1 MKALTLAAGLVSSQ
15 RLRVGLV
22 GTALVVLGAVPL
34 RAEKPAADFR
44 ADFEQAFRRGR
55 TFAVVVQ
62 PGVPT
67 TSIYGVDGKNSGTAH
82 FSVDVV
88 DGKWKVSEGILDF
101 DQTAADTLNL
111 GEVMELN
118 SISYKDNRVDLRMV
132 SVEAHK
138 VTRGTWLL
146 KQRKPEPVATN
157 FKFFFPFRAYNAS
170 DVPRAVEYISHYL
183 QPFPSQ
189 DEARVQAARL
199 LAGGAAA
206 ASGREPASARN
217 VAGGGTTKK
226 EIKTGMTPLEVLDI
240 LGKPQKEVTF
250 ENKSRWTY
258 PDLTVVF
265 ENGRVK
271 EVRF

>member
-1 MKALTLAAGLVSSQ
+1 
-15 RLRVGLV
+15 
-22 GTALVVLGAVPL
+22 
-34 RAEKPAADFR
+34 
-44 ADFEQAFRRGR
+44 
-55 TFAVVVQ
+55 
-62 PGVPT
+62 
-67 TSIYGVDGKNSGTAH
+67 
-82 FSVDVV
+82 
-88 DGKWKVSEGILDF
+88 
-101 DQTAADTLNL
+101 
-111 GEVMELN
+111 MELD
-118 SISYKDNRVDLRMV
+118 SVSYKDNRVDLRMV

-138 VTRGTWLL
+138 VTRGSWIL

-170 DVPRAVEYISHYL
+170 DVPRAVDYIGHYL
-183 QPFPSQ
+183 RAFPTQ
-189 DEARVQAARL
+189 DEARLHAARL
-199 LAGGAAA
+199 MSGAAEA
-206 ASGREPASARN
+206 SHGRDSGRTPAREVASGVTS
-217 VAGGGTTKK
+217 KK

>member
-1 MKALTLAAGLVSSQ
+1 MKALTLA
-15 RLRVGLV
+15 VGI
-22 GTALVVLGAVPL
+22 AVLSAAPL
-34 RAEKPAADFR
+34 RAEKPAPDFR
-44 ADFEQAFRRGR
+44 ADFEQTFRKGR

-67 TSIYGVDGKNSGTAH
+67 TSIYGVEGKSSGTAH

-88 DGKWKVSEGILDF
+88 DGRWKVSEGILDF

-111 GEVMELN
+111 GEVMELD
-118 SISYKDNRVDLRMV
+118 SVSYKDNRVDLRMV

-138 VTRGTWLL
+138 VTRGSWIL

-170 DVPRAVEYISHYL
+170 DVPRAVDYIARYL
-183 QPFPSQ
+183 QPFPTQ
-189 DEARVQAARL
+189 DQARVHAARL
-199 LAGGAAA
+199 LAGG
-206 ASGREPASARN
+206 GEVGLRREPAAARN
-217 VAGGGTTKK
+217 VGGGTSKK
-226 EIKTGMTPLEVLDI
+226 EIKAGMTPLEVLDI
-240 LGKPQKEVTF
+240 LGKPQKEVSF
-250 ENKSRWTY
+250 ENKTRWTY

>member
-1 MKALTLAAGLVSSQ
+1 MKALTLAAG
-15 RLRVGLV
+15 
-22 GTALVVLGAVPL
+22 LVVLGAVPL
-34 RAEKPAADFR
+34 RAEKPAPDFR
-44 ADFEQAFRRGR
+44 AAFEQTFRKGR

-67 TSIYGVDGKNSGTAH
+67 TSIYGVEGKSSGTAH

-88 DGKWKVSEGILDF
+88 DGRWKTSVGILDF

-111 GEVMELN
+111 GEVMELD
-118 SISYKDNRVDLRMV
+118 SMSYKDNRVDLRMV

-138 VTRGTWLL
+138 VTRGGWLL

-157 FKFFFPFRAYNAS
+157 FKFFFPFRVYNAS
-170 DVPRAVEYISHYL
+170 DVPRALDYISRYL
-183 QPFPSQ
+183 RPFPSQ
-189 DEARVQAARL
+189 DEARLEAARL
-199 LAGGAAA
+199 MAGSAEAAT
-206 ASGREPASARN
+206 GRESGPRT
-217 VAGGGTTKK
+217 VAGGGTSKK
-226 EIKTGMTPLEVLDI
+226 EIKAGMTPLEVLDI